1 MKKAELNKII
11 NECYRE
17 FDERQSSDD
26 FSWRAYQDEVR
37 ELYAIVRRH
46 FGKAAAKKHT
56 IAYFSDGTVTTF
68 SSKMIYS
75 QTVDALKTL

>member
-1 MKKAELNKII
+1 MKKYEVDKVIHA
-11 NECYRE
+11 CYAE
-17 FDERQSSDD
+17 FDKREVNDG
-26 FSWRAYQDEVR
+26 FSWEAYRDEVR

-56 IAYFSDGTVTTF
+56 IAYFPDGTITTF
-68 SSKMIYS
+68 SGKMIYS